1 MWFKSLIRGN
11 ISKVYII
18 LKNKKDCRLSSVVF
32 FTFPATGKLLI
43 CRLNKPHMQS
53 RRNFIKKS
61 AIASLA
67 FAVNPL
73 DLMANEL
80 PENNKA
86 VNKPIVLSTWNF
98 GLKANEEAW
107 TILGKGGKALDA
119 VEKGVRLVESD
130 PKERSVGYGGRPD
143 RDGRVTLDACIMDEN
158 YNIGSVACLEHIKN
172 PISVARA
179 VMEKTPHVMLV
190 GDGALQFALSQ
201 GFRKENLLTPE
212 SEKEWK
218 EWLKTSQYKPVANIE
233 NHDTI
238 GMIALDTQGNLSGA
252 CTTSGMAFKMHGR
265 VGDSPIIGA
274 GLFVDN
280 EVGAATATG
289 HGEEVIRTVGTHLV
303 VELMRQGRTPQE
315 ACKEAVERIVK
326 INQRRNKN
334 LKDIQVGFIAINK
347 KGEYGA
353 YCIQDGFNFAVY
365 DQKGNRLETP
375 EFALK

>member
-1 MWFKSLIRGN
+1 MN
-11 ISKVYII
+11 
-18 LKNKKDCRLSSVVF
+18 N
-32 FTFPATGKLLI
+32 
-43 CRLNKPHMQS
+43 N
-53 RRNFIKKS
+53 RRSFIKKLG
-61 AIASLA
+61 IATAAL
-67 FAVNPL
+67 AVNPL
-73 DLMANEL
+73 DLMAAEL
-80 PENNKA
+80 PEPTVTA

-119 VEKGVRLVESD
+119 VEKGVRLVELD

-158 YNIGSVACLEHIKN
+158 YNIGSVACLEHVKN

-201 GFRKENLLTPE
+201 GFKKENLLTPE

-218 EWLKTSQYKPVANIE
+218 EWLKTSQYKPIANIE

-238 GMIALDTQGNLSGA
+238 GMIALDAQGNLSGA

-303 VELMRQGRTPQE
+303 VELMRQGRNPQE
-315 ACKEAVERIVK
+315 ACKEAVDRIVK
-326 INQRRNKN
+326 IAQRRKKN

-347 KGEYGA
+347 KGEYGS

>member
-1 MWFKSLIRGN
+1 MNSRRKF
-11 ISKVYII
+11 
-18 LKNKKDCRLSSVVF
+18 LKTTGILSS
-32 FTFPATGKLLI
+32 ALL
-43 CRLNKPHMQS
+43 L
-53 RRNFIKKS
+53 
-61 AIASLA
+61 
-67 FAVNPL
+67 NPL
-73 DLMANEL
+73 DLIAKEV
-80 PENNKA
+80 PENENIF
-86 VNKPIVLSTWNF
+86 VNKPIVLSTWDF

-107 TILGKGGKALDA
+107 KILGRGGRALDA
-119 VEKGVRLVESD
+119 VEKGVRLVEND
-130 PKERSVGYGGRPD
+130 PNERSVGYGGRPD

-158 YNIGSVACLEHIKN
+158 YNIGSVAALENIKN
-172 PISVARA
+172 PISVARM

-190 GDGALQFALSQ
+190 GDGAFQFAVSQ
-201 GFRKENLLTPE
+201 GFKKENILTAE

-218 EWLKTSQYKPVANIE
+218 EWLKDSKYKPIVNIE

-238 GMIALDTQGNLSGA
+238 GMIALDAQGNLSGA

-303 VELMRQGRTPQE
+303 VELMRQGRNPKQ

-326 INQRRNKN
+326 ITERRKKN

-347 KGEYGA
+347 KGEYGS

-365 DQKGNRLETP
+365 DQKGNRLEKP